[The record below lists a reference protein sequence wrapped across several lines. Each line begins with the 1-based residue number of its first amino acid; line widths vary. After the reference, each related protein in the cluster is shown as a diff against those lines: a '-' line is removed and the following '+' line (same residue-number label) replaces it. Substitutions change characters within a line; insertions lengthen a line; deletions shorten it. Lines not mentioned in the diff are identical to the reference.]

1 MTHLISWMPPGL
13 STSSLA
19 SVSVEAEGKPR
30 WTCQVPTQTGWH
42 ELGQSLRAG
51 REELLKMPVAEIIG
65 AIDRCA
71 QKWCDRSFAPRRAAR
86 DAAAEATGFSAEA
99 VERSFDVEL
108 RNYRA
113 PSLLA
118 TLRRELGT
126 EAALDG
132 FVASAE
138 LSGTTM
144 AMGPGV
150 VLALLTGNVP
160 ALPALPI
167 VRSLLVKSAVVA
179 KVASGEPTFA
189 SRFVETL
196 VQEDDRLSKAMA
208 VTYWGRDDEAA
219 VEAALAQADA
229 VIAYGGQD
237 ACAAIRARVGPHQK
251 YIEHGH
257 KLSVS
262 LLSAEY
268 VQAVGLPEVAR
279 RLAVDASMFN
289 QHACIAPQAVVV
301 EGNTA
306 AAKAVGEALAEA
318 MRAYAEECPL
328 GEMDASDQAAQQ
340 VFAAGQAWLA
350 VTTDEHELWSS
361 PQLEWTVS
369 VAPELTP
376 RHWLGHRTMQ
386 IVPVANL
393 DGAMDWVAP
402 LGPFLQN
409 VGLGASGDRLRRLSE
424 RLARAGACRICEPG
438 RMAEPSMMWKHDG
451 MSCVAELV
459 RWCDVEMHAAAAD
472 TTGAATGNEER
483 KD

>member
-13 STSSLA
+13 SSLALA
-19 SVSVEAEGKPR
+19 SVTVEAGGQPR
-30 WTCQVPTQTGWH
+30 WSCQVPTEAGWR
-42 ELGQSLRAG
+42 ELGQRLRAG
-51 REELLKMPVAEIIG
+51 RERLLKMPVTEIVDV
-65 AIDRCA
+65 IDRCA
-71 QKWCDRSFAPRRAAR
+71 QKWCDRSFGPRRAAR
-86 DAAAEATGFSAEA
+86 DAAVEATGFSAEA

-126 EAALDG
+126 QAALDG
-132 FVASAE
+132 FVPSSE
-138 LSGTTM
+138 LSGATM
-144 AMGPGV
+144 AIGPGV
-150 VLALLTGNVP
+150 VLAVLTGNVP

-196 VQEDDRLSKAMA
+196 VNEDARLSDALA
-208 VTYWGRDDEAA
+208 VTYWGRDDDAT

-229 VIAYGGQD
+229 VIAYGGQE
-237 ACAAIRARVGPHQK
+237 ACAAIRARIRPHQK

-257 KLSVS
+257 KLSVC

-268 VQAVGLPEVAR
+268 VRAVGREEVAR

-301 EGNTA
+301 EGDA
-306 AAKAVGEALAEA
+306 AEAKAVGQALAEA
-318 MRAYAEECPL
+318 MKAYAEACPL
-328 GEMDASDQAAQQ
+328 GEMDIADQAAQQ

-350 VTTDEHELWSS
+350 VTSDAHELWSS
-361 PQLEWTVS
+361 TNFEWTVS
-369 VAPELTP
+369 VAPVLTP

-386 IVPVANL
+386 VVPVANL
-393 DGAMDWVAP
+393 DGAMDWVIP

-409 VGLGASGDRLRRLSE
+409 VGLGASGERMRSLGE

-459 RWCDVEMHAAAAD
+459 RWCDVEMHTAASDAVRPE
-472 TTGAATGNEER
+472 GREG
-483 KD
+483 